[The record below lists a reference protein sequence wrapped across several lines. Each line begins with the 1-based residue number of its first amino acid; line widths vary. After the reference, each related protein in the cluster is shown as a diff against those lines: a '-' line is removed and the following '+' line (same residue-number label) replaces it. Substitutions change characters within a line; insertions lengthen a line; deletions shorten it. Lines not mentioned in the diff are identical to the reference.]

1 MLPMTSAP
9 LPRFYRFVTPL
20 IRRLHRHLAYD
31 APETPDYSFAARA
44 ETIDLTIDEF
54 PSAIVHYP
62 IVFGG
67 GDALRPMILT
77 GQPGRQVNQ
86 FVDAETG
93 VWREGAYIP
102 AYVRRYPFLLAR
114 LDPEVDEMSLC
125 FDGACPWLR
134 DRDEGNLFAD
144 DDSPSETTQQIME
157 FCQRYEAAVRRT
169 RNFMDELL
177 ELDLLVDLVRVDP
190 TGKTL
195 SIPGFQMIDEERL
208 HQLRAEPLR
217 KLMASGAQ
225 AAIFA
230 HLFSLSHLGQQRPF
244 VTPSAMADVA

>member
-1 MLPMTSAP
+1 MLSMTSAP

-54 PSAIVHYP
+54 PSAVMHYP

-77 GQPGRQVNQ
+77 GQPGRQVNP
-86 FVDAETG
+86 FVDPETG

-134 DRDEGNLFAD
+134 DRDEGNLFAED
-144 DDSPSETTQQIME
+144 DNPSETTRQIME
-157 FCQRYEAAVRRT
+157 FCQSYEAAVRRT
-169 RNFMDELL
+169 RSFMDELL
-177 ELDLLVDLVRVDP
+177 ELDLLVDLVRVDAL
-190 TGKTL
+190 GRTL
-195 SIPGFQMIDEERL
+195 AVPGFQMIDEDRL

-230 HLFSLSHLGQQRPF
+230 HLFSLTHLGPQRPSAP
-244 VTPSAMADVA
+244 TPVAADVA